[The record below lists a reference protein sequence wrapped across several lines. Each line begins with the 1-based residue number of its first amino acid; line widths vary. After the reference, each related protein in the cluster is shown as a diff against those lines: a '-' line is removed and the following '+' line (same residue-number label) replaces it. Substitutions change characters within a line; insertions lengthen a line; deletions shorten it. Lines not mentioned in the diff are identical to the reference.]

1 MKSVK
6 INIIL
11 LLLLGS
17 CEMSGNEKN
26 KQFYQL
32 RLKMIDTIER
42 YGMKNPEVIR
52 AMEKVPRHEFV
63 PAEMR
68 DSAYEDGPLPIGEGQ
83 TISQPYIVAYM
94 TDKLLLGRGHK
105 VLEIGTG
112 SGYQAAVLGELV
124 SEVYSIEIHNP
135 LCIRAQEVLKKLE
148 YKNVFVKCGDGYLGW
163 PEKAPF
169 DRIILTAAP
178 EKVPQPLLDQLAP
191 NGILIAPVGVG
202 YQELQILEKDK
213 SGKISKQSLLPVRF
227 VPMTG
232 KAQKEQK

>member
-26 KQFYQL
+26 KQYIQL
-32 RLKMIDTIER
+32 RMKMVDTIER
-42 YGMKNPEVIR
+42 YGMKNSEVIR
-52 AMEKVPRHEFV
+52 VMGKVPRHEFV
-63 PAEMR
+63 PDGMK
-68 DSAYEDGPLPIGEGQ
+68 DYAYEDGPLPIGEGQ

-94 TDKLLLGRGHK
+94 TDKLFLTGKNR

-112 SGYQAAVLGELV
+112 SGYQAAVLGELA
-124 SEVYSIEIHNP
+124 SEVYTIEIQNP
-135 LCIRAQEVLKKLE
+135 LCLRAQEVLKKLD

-163 PEKAPF
+163 PDKAPF

-178 EKVPQPLLDQLAP
+178 SKIPQPLLDQLAP
-191 NGILIAPVGVG
+191 DGILIAPVGVN
-202 YQELQILEKDK
+202 YQELQIIEKDK
-213 SGKISKQSLLPVRF
+213 SGNISKQSLIPVRF

-232 KAQKEQK
+232 KAQKE

>member
-6 INIIL
+6 INIIF

-26 KQFYQL
+26 KQFNQL
-32 RLKMIDTIER
+32 RMKMIGTIER
-42 YGMKNPEVIR
+42 YGMNNSEVIR
-52 AMEKVPRHEFV
+52 VMAKVPRHEFV
-63 PAEMR
+63 P
-68 DSAYEDGPLPIGEGQ
+68 DNLKDYAYEDGPLPIGEGQ

-94 TDKLLLGRGHK
+94 TDKLLLERGHR

-124 SEVYSIEIHNP
+124 REVYTIEIHNP
-135 LCIRAQEVLKKLE
+135 LCLRAQEVLKKLE
-148 YKNVFVKCGDGYLGW
+148 YKNIFVKCGDGYQGW
-163 PEKAPF
+163 PDKSPF

-178 EKVPQPLLDQLAP
+178 AKIPQPLIDQLAP
-191 NGILIAPVGVG
+191 NGILIAPVGVD
-202 YQELQILEKDK
+202 YQELQIIEKDS
-213 SGKISKQSLLPVRF
+213 SGNLHKNTLLPVRF

-232 KAQKEQK
+232 KAQEKK

>member
-6 INIIL
+6 IKIL
-11 LLLLGS
+11 ILLLLGS
-17 CEMSGNEKN
+17 CEMSGKEKD

-32 RLKMIDTIER
+32 RMKMIDTIER

-52 AMEKVPRHEFV
+52 VMGKVPRHEFV
-63 PAEMR
+63 P
-68 DSAYEDGPLPIGEGQ
+68 DNLKDYAYEDGPLPIGEGQ

-94 TDKLLLGRGHK
+94 TDKMRLERNHR

-124 SEVYSIEIHNP
+124 SEVYTIEIHNP
-135 LCIRAQEVLKKLE
+135 LCLRSQEILKKLD
-148 YKNVFVKCGDGYLGW
+148 YKNIFVKCGDGYQGW

-178 EKVPQPLLDQLAP
+178 AKIPQPLIDQLAP
-191 NGILIAPVGVG
+191 NGVLIAPVGLDN
-202 YQELQILEKDK
+202 QELQILEKD
-213 SGKISKQSLLPVRF
+213 SAGKISKNTLLPVRF

-232 KAQKEQK
+232 KAQKE

>member
-6 INIIL
+6 IHLIL
-11 LLLLGS
+11 LILLGS
-17 CEMSGNEKN
+17 CEMSGEEKN
-26 KQFYQL
+26 KKYFQL
-32 RLKMIDTIER
+32 RGKMIETIER
-42 YGMKNPEVIR
+42 YGMTNPEIIR
-52 AMEKVPRHEFV
+52 VMGKVPRHEFV
-63 PAEMR
+63 P
-68 DSAYEDGPLPIGEGQ
+68 DSMKDYAYDDGPLPIGEGQ

-94 TDKLLLGRGHK
+94 TDKMLPQKGHR

-112 SGYQAAVLGELV
+112 SGYQAAVLGDLV

-135 LCIRAQEVLKKLE
+135 LCLGAQEVLKKLN

-178 EKVPQPLLDQLAP
+178 PKIPQPLIDQLAP
-191 NGILIAPVGVG
+191 DGILIAPVGVD
-202 YQELQILEKDK
+202 YQEIQILEKDK
-213 SGKISKQSLLPVRF
+213 SGKISKQNLIPVRF

-232 KAQKEQK
+232 KAQKE